1 MGALLLGAGLVGSA
15 IASHFVDRTKL
26 FEETVKTCFCLASV
40 AAIFFSIVSVCV
52 FMLLKCSCTYSHVL
66 CCLQVTRY
74 EDSKALVTVAVCTLG
89 FFGFAVYPLSL
100 ELSVESTFP
109 VAEATSSGV
118 LMLSG

>member
-1 MGALLLGAGLVGSA
+1 
-15 IASHFVDRTKL
+15 
-26 FEETVKTCFCLASV
+26 
-40 AAIFFSIVSVCV
+40 
-52 FMLLKCSCTYSHVL
+52 MLLKCTAALTVT
-66 CCLQVTRY
+66 CCVTVLQVTRY
-74 EDSKALVTVAVCTLG
+74 EDSKGLVTVAVCTLG